1 MPRGGHCSEGL
12 PPIGSFDGL
21 QELRSASQPLQRWQ
35 HERAALETELLLEF
49 VDTELL
55 RMPFPLQD
63 TKGDYSY
70 AHLKPSLSGTHRRS
84 PPLGRLVIEATQPIH
99 ERPNVP

>member
-1 MPRGGHCSEGL
+1 LDPDETHKISQVDLVG
-12 PPIGSFDGL
+12 PPGSFVIN

-55 RMPFPLQD
+55 RMPFPRQD
-63 TKGDYSY
+63 TQGDETTGDMMD
-70 AHLKPSLSGTHRRS
+70 LG
-84 PPLGRLVIEATQPIH
+84 PL
-99 ERPNVP
+99 

>member
-1 MPRGGHCSEGL
+1 VRVFGAVVQVAMLPMFHIGEYLTLRG
-12 PPIGSFDGL
+12 PIAFQLIGDEHPGDILAPFEEL

-35 HERAALETELLLEF
+35 QERAALETELLLEF

-63 TKGDYSY
+63 TKGD
-70 AHLKPSLSGTHRRS
+70 
-84 PPLGRLVIEATQPIH
+84 
-99 ERPNVP
+99 